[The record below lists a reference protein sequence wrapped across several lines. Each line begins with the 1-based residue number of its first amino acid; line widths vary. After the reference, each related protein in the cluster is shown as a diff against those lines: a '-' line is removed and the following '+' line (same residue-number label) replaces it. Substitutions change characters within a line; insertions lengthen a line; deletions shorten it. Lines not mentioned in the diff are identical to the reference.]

1 MLYCCMQVFLE
12 FWERS
17 MRRKLRRHVWNMCVC
32 IFAKAIFHM
41 FVPESLFLQ
50 VRSYNHHRSSPGSEH
65 GSFLCF
71 QVFLNGSYSNLLCC
85 RLAVLHIHFGDGR
98 CHVRQ
103 NTARMFTLLQ
113 SYWVRYVAKHN
124 WHQSGF
130 STSELA
136 LQASSHGSCMMNQD
150 WKVMPAWCFCHL
162 RPSIMDSVQS
172 DFANFWFEERRRN
185 HGFDVCSNAA
195 AMLCHQRTTWQT
207 RVANGFGSAM
217 GSGLRSTSK
226 GGGISITTM
235 DGWARRNWRSCER
248 RTTMVRRSGTEMRSG
263 LRLWRRR

>member
-17 MRRKLRRHVWNMCVC
+17 MRRKLRRHVWNLCVC
-32 IFAKAIFHM
+32 IFAKAIFHV
-41 FVPESLFLQ
+41 FVQESFFFQ
-50 VRSYNHHRSSPGSEH
+50 VHSYNHHRSSPGSEH
-65 GSFLCF
+65 GSCLCF
-71 QVFLNGSYSNLLCC
+71 QVFLNCSYSHLLCC

-103 NTARMFTLLQ
+103 NTARNFTLLQ
-113 SYWVRYVAKHN
+113 SYWVRYVARHN

-172 DFANFWFEERRRN
+172 DLPT
-185 HGFDVCSNAA
+185 FDLMNGAVIMDLMFVAMPLPCYVIKGQHDRPGWQMGVDPQWAA
-195 AMLCHQRTTWQT
+195 DCDRHRKVVVSPSLPWMDEQVAIGGAAT
-207 RVANGFGSAM
+207 RE
-217 GSGLRSTSK
+217 LQ
-226 GGGISITTM
+226 
-235 DGWARRNWRSCER
+235 W
-248 RTTMVRRSGTEMRSG
+248 
-263 LRLWRRR
+263 